1 MDAKKISVFLVDDH
15 RLLRESLRELL
26 KLEDDI
32 SIAGEA
38 DNGRDAVTGI
48 FETSPDIVL
57 MDVLM
62 PELNGIDA
70 ITDILLE
77 KPGTSIIIL
86 SGRTDVETVHRA
98 FQRGANGYLSKA
110 SGGAELIEAV
120 HTVYR
125 GKRYVSKDIPQTV
138 LADYVQGGKS
148 PLEKLSQREREILQ
162 LIVEGNST
170 VSIAQK
176 LGLSPKTVD
185 TYRSRLMN
193 KLGVKN
199 IPSLVRIGI
208 KNSLTPP

>member
-1 MDAKKISVFLVDDH
+1 MNTKRISVYLVDDH

-32 SIAGEA
+32 TIAGEA

-48 FETSPDIVL
+48 LGISPDIVL

-77 KPGTSIIIL
+77 RPGTSIIIL
-86 SGRTDVETVHRA
+86 SGRTDVEIVHRA
-98 FQRGANGYLSKA
+98 FQRGALGYLSKA
-110 SGGAELIEAV
+110 SGSAELIEAI
-120 HTVYR
+120 HLISR
-125 GKRYVSKDIPQTV
+125 GKRYASKDIPQSV
-138 LADYVQGGKS
+138 LVDYVQGSKS

-162 LIVEGNST
+162 LIVEGYST
-170 VSIAQK
+170 ATIAQK

-193 KLGVKN
+193 KLGVKDL
-199 IPSLVRIGI
+199 PSLVRIGI
-208 KNSLTPP
+208 RYNLTSP

>member
-1 MDAKKISVFLVDDH
+1 MNAKKISVFLVDDH
-15 RLLRESLRELL
+15 RLFRESLRELL
-26 KLEDDI
+26 RLEGNI

-38 DNGRDAVTGI
+38 DNGREALTGI
-48 FETSPDIVL
+48 LATSPDIVL

-77 KPGTSIIIL
+77 KPGTSIIVL

-98 FQRGANGYLSKA
+98 FQRGAYGYLSKA

-120 HTVYR
+120 QVVCR
-125 GKRYVSKDIPQTV
+125 GSRYVSKDIPQSV
-138 LADYVQGGKS
+138 LVDYVHGGKS

-170 VSIAQK
+170 ASIAQK

-193 KLGVKN
+193 KLEVTDL
-199 IPSLVRIGI
+199 PSLVRIGI
-208 KNSLTPP
+208 EYNLTSP